1 MSSTHTPGDETPD
14 DDEIFPFIVDADTD
28 RGQHIFCQNLLTNL
42 FEPGITPCRQEFPDV
57 KIKRQIIDHYL
68 KDICN
73 ITQQYGIYSI
83 EFTSPNH
90 NNRTY
95 TIQTDDLDLEFS
107 KVFSEYIK
115 SIQYHN
121 SQRANS
127 IFTNEVFA
135 IIYSYISILENELPL
150 TNVSPTEQSK
160 HLRVRHEITLLSSY
174 LNVIKE
180 NFTKDDVSQ
189 HTKHD
194 LQKILAWFII
204 DYFTHNIDL
213 IAQARKNFRPQN
225 SNDDTAI
232 TEQSDYVWDPEWS
245 HSAFINFPQSISSQA
260 IGTISY
266 IRDYVR
272 VIPLTID
279 ATPLNYNTFLPDTQN
294 NSLNSTVIHNENLN
308 GTRNLTQQDIQ
319 TPSHFIR
326 EEIVHTT
333 TTQQSISPIR
343 PNLTTPRNTNP
354 SQTQVTLQSTVKPSV
369 APKYSHMDYQTYRPM
384 TIPSKARK
392 TFTRNNFAE
401 HNYNYT
407 HPSKTNYQTQRN
419 FNQYT
424 KPRNWDNPT
433 AQYNS
438 NNFQTNPP
446 QDRSENYPFFQQNKN
461 KKQTSYQM
469 DYLSS
474 DDDFLQQDIFP
485 QNTQD
490 YRRQGIQRTRTN
502 HGNFSPQPIN
512 TQHQQ
517 PIQQQNPS
525 NTQSFQPI
533 QQQNPMTTHSYQ
545 ASQMQNEIPLPYYLQ
560 QHEITRNQLSN
571 FSQMPNAAESLQMTM
586 NPYLMGGSSITSNK
600 PLMVFTGTDP
610 EYSVEDYLNAVTA
623 NLILNIGPE
632 PINTPLHQN
641 WIHRRTALI
650 QTTLDG
656 AAQKWFSVLP
666 LEIKSNWKRFTQEFS
681 KMFDSERN
689 KQQQRVLCNEI
700 RRLPNE
706 TIKQLAVRIETLVRK
721 AYSLN
726 THDYKNTKMT
736 EILMMTLTPQLRKIA
751 IKKRASHPSS
761 IREPD
766 LDFRKLVDKLEQAEI
781 TMKLEETENLK
792 LQYVNKIEKTS
803 TSINNIQESETD
815 LVEKITEILNIYEK
829 NPNFKGKPSFK
840 KWCNYCRR
848 YGHSISECRQKQQD
862 SQNKPQKYKEP
873 NKSFYQ
879 YMKKDQNL
887 PNKNVYSN
895 NSSGKPLPN
904 NTSYTRNQS
913 PYNSSYRGRSPERR
927 NTQNSSQNHYNRPNS
942 RNNYSRSNS
951 NTQLFASRS
960 NSQSRNN
967 YYPNNQSRNSSY
979 NRNRNYSYNRNR
991 SYSNNRNQNYPN
1003 NRSRNNS
1010 YNRSNYNRP
1019 NSNYQNRSRNN
1030 SQNRNSS
1037 YNNRYRNYSQSP
1049 HRNNNHYNNSNN
1061 RHRSSTPKHPRQINQ
1076 VQANPETTSDPP
1088 GIDDTVTDTLQ
1099 LNQINCTSSD
1109 SESDQENTLSIN
1121 MIKVENDYES
1131 VIYEQPFPSHIYE
1144 NQSEFLQSNYITPTN
1159 STPTTQETNAKN
1171 TTEQPNQNV
1180 KTKCLNTNHIYQ
1192 NIQKE
1197 QPKEKIWTIPF
1208 LLESPRNKEFQP
1220 PDLEIDFLIDSGAES
1235 NIINIPTWNEIK
1247 TLHPKLTPLE
1257 TSSKLATA
1265 QGSTLINYGKI
1276 QLFLL
1281 PTRTME
1287 QSKILNKPFKQIFH
1301 ITDIKYNIIGI
1312 PFISKYIPTI
1322 NILKSKILI
1331 KDKYTK
1337 TKETSLTFFQ
1347 RLNKQPPFFSKF
1359 YPIFNQQR
1367 KHLKPLSGNI
1377 YNFSI
1382 KQVHQYDKEQN
1393 KQKFYMSDFEFKPIH
1408 KFFKITISSIKY
1420 LKNSNSDIIS
1430 LHVYNN
1436 TPYQVTLPLGLLGYC
1451 ETNATIS
1458 PIHEKAYRVNNI
1470 LQLLDICQ
1478 STILN
1483 EELSINNII
1492 NNENRNTDYFTKT
1505 PYFKPTFNI
1514 SNYTEKQQKF
1524 LTMFNF
1530 QHSQITQ
1537 DEFEKLAKQ
1546 LIKYSSVYA
1555 TSKFDVGK
1563 ISSSLHLPLKPD
1575 AVFKKQRASKVPI
1588 HLHDKVNR
1596 LLDILEQY
1604 NIISPVNKEEQPKG
1618 NTFINPVI
1626 ILAKGESLKIVLDAR
1641 YLNSLIDESKC
1652 NWPIEP
1658 IQVILTKINGKYFTT
1673 ADMNSAYN
1681 QMPLDEQS
1689 RRLTQFVIGNQQYE
1703 FNRLFYGI
1711 SIGPAAFSAF
1721 MSKIFRPLILKK
1733 NAITYLDD
1741 VFMQSQTKDEMF
1753 NVLEKY
1759 HQILQNENLKAA
1771 PDKSHFFLTRVKFLG
1786 HNIERNTITP
1796 LKSRIDA
1803 IQKLQ
1808 PPTNKKKIQEFL
1820 GMLNFLSKYVYKMQ
1834 LYLRP
1839 FYNILRQQ
1847 NNFEWNTEHQT
1858 RFEEIKKLLT
1868 EQISNTI
1875 PDPDQPFYA
1884 MCDAS
1889 NFGIGAAL
1897 LQSHNGT
1904 NKMNLISANS
1914 RLFTQAELRLSTL
1927 MRECTAIIY
1936 TLTEYEFLILGSK
1949 HPTVL
1954 FTDHKPIIF
1963 LFTQKS
1969 NPNHRVYRFQL
1980 ILMKFPNLHIVWTA
1994 GKNLALPD
2002 TLSRNTPPELL
2013 TRKTTVEI
2021 PKNIKFYLAENETS
2035 PRLECKYAV
2044 KTDIEQS
2051 QINNLQHFPLYL
2063 DCQNNHYEVDLLGT
2077 STFKPIPYSHWI
2089 KNNTQQKRTKQHQTK
2104 KDHFPLIEK
2113 ENLTDKINLSG
2124 PSTNDSKYTINQ
2136 VFDLHDPL
2144 DTIPLSKFEIEN
2156 IFLPPTETITI
2167 STLKQYQNLDPIIRQ
2182 LKSWHKY
2189 KTKPVKADSTILGNK
2204 TLLRYFRKFNN
2215 TTINETTD
2223 LLEYNLNESKVP
2235 CLPLSMIL
2243 IAFNISHTQNIKGH
2257 SGSEKTYSNFI
2268 QNFYFPN
2275 APIWIKVLCNDCIV
2289 CQLNKPYPNQKQVA
2303 QKQDFKGQSLYFNH
2317 RISFDTKGPISPS
2330 SEGNSYIMVIVDA
2343 FTHYVALN
2351 PVPHC
2356 NAYYAY
2362 TTLYEHWIAKF
2373 GLPEIL
2379 VTDNGTEFINN
2390 EIITLC
2396 HLYNIK
2402 HKPRTSHAPWTNGL
2416 VEGMNRSLQEYLR
2429 CIINGNDAKYT
2440 EWSADVKLFPLAYNS
2455 QITTTLGMSPY
2466 EMVFNQKPRKPIMF
2480 TANSHK
2486 NAQGYCQPNKDS
2498 ICYNL
2503 PLHTHDEDHFHHP
2516 QILKLASGTH
2526 TEWILNRDKKHNEIY
2541 QKITKKLLQR
2551 QNINEQINSRFTPAS
2566 DLKIGTFVLIPNFN
2580 TQKGISK
2587 KLQPLRKGPYQII
2600 ARPTDVTYKLTDT
2613 NKKEI
2618 VQHRNN
2624 LLPYYPKEY
2633 ALRELTQ
2640 LYSFTGLKIVQN
2652 EPHLKVTEQNDTT
2665 TENQNTKPIATK
2677 NTTKNLDHKEP
2688 QKQRKNRKMTEQIIP
2703 QEEIDKSEHRK
2714 TTRLR
2719 NQPRKNY
2726 KMFIPQSK
2734 ILKKVEFKK

>member
-1 MSSTHTPGDETPD
+1 MSSTHTPGEESPD

-28 RGQHIFCQNLLTNL
+28 RGQHIFCQNLLVNL
-42 FEPGITPCRQEFPDV
+42 FEPGISPCKTEFPDV

-90 NNRTY
+90 NNRKY

-135 IIYSYISILENELPL
+135 IIYSYISILENEIPI
-150 TNVSPTEQSK
+150 TNVSPTETSK

-174 LNVIKE
+174 LNIIKE

-245 HSAFINFPQSISSQA
+245 HPAFISFPQTISSQA
-260 IGTISY
+260 ISTISY
-266 IRDYVR
+266 IRDYVK

-319 TPSHFIR
+319 TPSHFIN

-384 TIPSKARK
+384 TIPSKTRK
-392 TFTRNNFAE
+392 TFTRNNFAD

-407 HPSKTNYQTQRN
+407 HPSKTYNQPQRN

-424 KPRNWDNPT
+424 RSRNWDNPMT
-433 AQYNS
+433 QPNS
-438 NNFQTNPP
+438 INFQTNPP
-446 QDRSENYPFFQQNKN
+446 QDHSENYPFFQQNKN

-474 DDDFLQQDIFP
+474 DDDFLQPDIFAP
-485 QNTQD
+485 NTQE
-490 YRRQGIQRTRTN
+490 YRRQGIQKTRTI
-502 HGNFSPQPIN
+502 HRNFSPQPIDA
-512 TQHQQ
+512 QHQ
-517 PIQQQNPS
+517 
-525 NTQSFQPI
+525 
-533 QQQNPMTTHSYQ
+533 
-545 ASQMQNEIPLPYYLQ
+545 
-560 QHEITRNQLSN
+560 
-571 FSQMPNAAESLQMTM
+571 
-586 NPYLMGGSSITSNK
+586 
-600 PLMVFTGTDP
+600 
-610 EYSVEDYLNAVTA
+610 
-623 NLILNIGPE
+623 
-632 PINTPLHQN
+632 
-641 WIHRRTALI
+641 
-650 QTTLDG
+650 
-656 AAQKWFSVLP
+656 
-666 LEIKSNWKRFTQEFS
+666 
-681 KMFDSERN
+681 
-689 KQQQRVLCNEI
+689 
-700 RRLPNE
+700 
-706 TIKQLAVRIETLVRK
+706 
-721 AYSLN
+721 
-726 THDYKNTKMT
+726 
-736 EILMMTLTPQLRKIA
+736 
-751 IKKRASHPSS
+751 
-761 IREPD
+761 
-766 LDFRKLVDKLEQAEI
+766 
-781 TMKLEETENLK
+781 
-792 LQYVNKIEKTS
+792 
-803 TSINNIQESETD
+803 
-815 LVEKITEILNIYEK
+815 
-829 NPNFKGKPSFK
+829 
-840 KWCNYCRR
+840 
-848 YGHSISECRQKQQD
+848 
-862 SQNKPQKYKEP
+862 
-873 NKSFYQ
+873 
-879 YMKKDQNL
+879 
-887 PNKNVYSN
+887 
-895 NSSGKPLPN
+895 
-904 NTSYTRNQS
+904 
-913 PYNSSYRGRSPERR
+913 
-927 NTQNSSQNHYNRPNS
+927 
-942 RNNYSRSNS
+942 
-951 NTQLFASRS
+951 
-960 NSQSRNN
+960 
-967 YYPNNQSRNSSY
+967 
-979 NRNRNYSYNRNR
+979 
-991 SYSNNRNQNYPN
+991 
-1003 NRSRNNS
+1003 
-1010 YNRSNYNRP
+1010 
-1019 NSNYQNRSRNN
+1019 
-1030 SQNRNSS
+1030 
-1037 YNNRYRNYSQSP
+1037 
-1049 HRNNNHYNNSNN
+1049 
-1061 RHRSSTPKHPRQINQ
+1061 
-1076 VQANPETTSDPP
+1076 
-1088 GIDDTVTDTLQ
+1088 
-1099 LNQINCTSSD
+1099 
-1109 SESDQENTLSIN
+1109 
-1121 MIKVENDYES
+1121 
-1131 VIYEQPFPSHIYE
+1131 
-1144 NQSEFLQSNYITPTN
+1144 
-1159 STPTTQETNAKN
+1159 
-1171 TTEQPNQNV
+1171 
-1180 KTKCLNTNHIYQ
+1180 
-1192 NIQKE
+1192 
-1197 QPKEKIWTIPF
+1197 
-1208 LLESPRNKEFQP
+1208 
-1220 PDLEIDFLIDSGAES
+1220 
-1235 NIINIPTWNEIK
+1235 
-1247 TLHPKLTPLE
+1247 
-1257 TSSKLATA
+1257 
-1265 QGSTLINYGKI
+1265 
-1276 QLFLL
+1276 
-1281 PTRTME
+1281 
-1287 QSKILNKPFKQIFH
+1287 
-1301 ITDIKYNIIGI
+1301 
-1312 PFISKYIPTI
+1312 
-1322 NILKSKILI
+1322 
-1331 KDKYTK
+1331 
-1337 TKETSLTFFQ
+1337 
-1347 RLNKQPPFFSKF
+1347 
-1359 YPIFNQQR
+1359 
-1367 KHLKPLSGNI
+1367 
-1377 YNFSI
+1377 
-1382 KQVHQYDKEQN
+1382 
-1393 KQKFYMSDFEFKPIH
+1393 
-1408 KFFKITISSIKY
+1408 
-1420 LKNSNSDIIS
+1420 
-1430 LHVYNN
+1430 
-1436 TPYQVTLPLGLLGYC
+1436 
-1451 ETNATIS
+1451 
-1458 PIHEKAYRVNNI
+1458 
-1470 LQLLDICQ
+1470 
-1478 STILN
+1478 
-1483 EELSINNII
+1483 
-1492 NNENRNTDYFTKT
+1492 
-1505 PYFKPTFNI
+1505 
-1514 SNYTEKQQKF
+1514 
-1524 LTMFNF
+1524 
-1530 QHSQITQ
+1530 
-1537 DEFEKLAKQ
+1537 
-1546 LIKYSSVYA
+1546 
-1555 TSKFDVGK
+1555 
-1563 ISSSLHLPLKPD
+1563 
-1575 AVFKKQRASKVPI
+1575 
-1588 HLHDKVNR
+1588 
-1596 LLDILEQY
+1596 
-1604 NIISPVNKEEQPKG
+1604 QPKG

-1681 QMPLDEQS
+1681 QTPLDEQS

-1786 HNIERNTITP
+1786 HNIERKTITP

-1875 PDPDQPFYA
+1875 PDSNQPFYA

-2051 QINNLQHFPLYL
+2051 QINSLQHFPLYL

-2077 STFKPIPYSHWI
+2077 STFKPIPYSQWI
-2089 KNNTQQKRTKQHQTK
+2089 KNNTQQKRTKQHPPK

-2113 ENLTDKINLSG
+2113 EDLTDKINLSG
-2124 PSTNDSKYTINQ
+2124 PQTNDSKYTINQ

-2144 DTIPLSKFEIEN
+2144 DTIPLSKLEIEN
-2156 IFLPPTETITI
+2156 IFLPPTEIITI
-2167 STLKQYQNLDPIIRQ
+2167 STLKQYQNLDPVIRQ

-2189 KTKPVKADSTILGNK
+2189 KTKPIKADSTILGNK

-2215 TTINETTD
+2215 TTINENTD
-2223 LLEYNLNESKVP
+2223 LLEYNLNESTVP
-2235 CLPLSMIL
+2235 CLPFSMIL

-2289 CQLNKPYPNQKQVA
+2289 CQLNKPYPNQKQIA

-2429 CIINGNDAKYT
+2429 CIINGNDTKYT

-2566 DLKIGTFVLIPNFN
+2566 ELKIGTFVLIPNFN

-2600 ARPTDVTYKLTDT
+2600 AKPTDVTYKITDS

-2640 LYSFTGLKIVQN
+2640 LYSFTGLKIIQN
-2652 EPHLKVTEQNDTT
+2652 EPHLKNTEQNDNP
-2665 TENQNTKPIATK
+2665 TENQNTKPTATK
-2677 NTTKNLDHKEP
+2677 NNTQNHKESP
-2688 QKQRKNRKMTEQIIP
+2688 KQRKNRKMTEQIIP
-2703 QEEIDKSEHRK
+2703 QEQIDKSENRK

-2726 KMFIPQSK
+2726 KIFIPQSK
-2734 ILKKVEFKK
+2734 ILKKVEFQK

>member
-1 MSSTHTPGDETPD
+1 MSSTHTPGEESPD
-14 DDEIFPFIVDADTD
+14 DDDIFPFIVDATTD
-28 RGQHIFCQNLLTNL
+28 RGQHIFCKNLLLNL
-42 FEPGITPCRQEFPDV
+42 FEPGISPCKTEFPDV

-73 ITQQYGIYSI
+73 LTQQYGIYSI
-83 EFTSPNH
+83 EFSSPNQNH
-90 NNRTY
+90 SKY
-95 TIQTDDLDLEFS
+95 IIQTDDLDLEFS

-135 IIYSYISILENELPL
+135 IIYSYISILENEIQIP
-150 TNVSPTEQSK
+150 NVSPTETSK
-160 HLRVRHEITLLSSY
+160 HIRVRHEITLLSSF
-174 LNVIKE
+174 LNIIKE
-180 NFTKDDVSQ
+180 NFKKDEVSQ

-213 IAQARKNFRPQN
+213 ISQARKNFRPQN

-245 HSAFINFPQSISSQA
+245 HPASINFPQSISSQA
-260 IGTISY
+260 ISTISY
-266 IRDYVR
+266 VRDYVR

-279 ATPLNYNTFLPDTQN
+279 ATPLNYNTFLPDMQN

-319 TPSHFIR
+319 TPSHFIN

-384 TIPSKARK
+384 TIPPKTRK
-392 TFTRNNFAE
+392 TFTRNNFAD

-407 HPSKTNYQTQRN
+407 HPSKTNYQPRKN
-419 FNQYT
+419 FSNYT
-424 KPRNWDNPT
+424 RSRNWDNPM
-433 AQYNS
+433 APPNS
-438 NNFQTNPP
+438 INFQTNLHPP
-446 QDRSENYPFFQQNKN
+446 QDCSENYPFFQQNKN

-474 DDDFLQQDIFP
+474 DDDFLQPDIFTP
-485 QNTQD
+485 YNQE
-490 YRRQGIQRTRTN
+490 YRGQGIQKPHTYHRI
-502 HGNFSPQPIN
+502 FSPQPIN
-512 TQHQQ
+512 TQNQQ
-517 PIQQQNPS
+517 PIQQQNPMIA
-525 NTQSFQPI
+525 N
-533 QQQNPMTTHSYQ
+533 SYQ
-545 ASQMQNEIPLPYYLQ
+545 PAQMQNEIPLPYYLQ

-666 LEIKSNWKRFTQEFS
+666 IEIKSNWKRFTQEFS

-689 KQQQRVLCNEI
+689 KQQQRVLCNKI

-792 LQYVNKIEKTS
+792 LQYVNRIETAS
-803 TSINNIQESETD
+803 TNINNIQESDTD

-829 NPNFKGKPSFK
+829 HPNFKGKPSFK

-862 SQNKPQKYKEP
+862 NQSKPQKYKEP

-887 PNKNVYSN
+887 PNKTVYSN

-904 NTSYTRNQS
+904 NTNYTRNQS

-927 NTQNSSQNHYNRPNS
+927 NTHNSSQNHYNRPNS
-942 RNNYSRSNS
+942 RNNYSRSHS
-951 NTQLFASRS
+951 NTQRFVSRS

-979 NRNRNYSYNRNR
+979 NRNRNYSNNRNR

-1003 NRSRNNS
+1003 NQSRNNS

-1019 NSNYQNRSRNN
+1019 NNNYQNRSRNN
-1030 SQNRNSS
+1030 SQNRHSS

-1049 HRNNNHYNNSNN
+1049 HRNNNNYNNSNN
-1061 RHRSSTPKHPRQINQ
+1061 RHRSSTPKHQRHINQ
-1076 VQANPETTSDPP
+1076 VQSNPETTSDPP

-1099 LNQINCTSSD
+1099 LNQINCGSSD
-1109 SESDQENTLSIN
+1109 SESDAENTLSIN
-1121 MIKVENDYES
+1121 MIKVENDYEP
-1131 VIYEQPFPSHIYE
+1131 VIYEEPFSSHIYE
-1144 NQSEFLQSNYITPTN
+1144 NQSELLHNYYIEPVH
-1159 STPTTQETNAKN
+1159 STPTTQKTNEIN
-1171 TTEQPNQNV
+1171 TTNQPNENE

-1208 LLESPRNKEFQP
+1208 LLESPRSKEFQP

-1287 QSKILNKPFKQIFH
+1287 QNKILTKPFKQIFH
-1301 ITDIKYNIIGI
+1301 ITDIKHNIIGI

-1322 NILKSKILI
+1322 NILNSKILI

-1337 TKETSLTFFQ
+1337 TKDTSLTFFQ

-1359 YPIFNQQR
+1359 YPIYNQQR

-1382 KQVHQYDKEQN
+1382 KQVHQYDKKQN

-1492 NNENRNTDYFTKT
+1492 SNENRNTDYFTKT

-1514 SNYTEKQQKF
+1514 SNYTENQQKF

-1703 FNRLFYGI
+1703 FNLLFYGI

-1741 VFMQSQTKDEMF
+1741 VFMQSQTKEEMF
-1753 NVLEKY
+1753 NVLEQY
-1759 HQILQNENLKAA
+1759 HQIFQNENLKAA
-1771 PDKSHFFLTRVKFLG
+1771 PDKSHFFLTKVKFLG
-1786 HNIERNTITP
+1786 HNIERKTITP

-1847 NNFEWNTEHQT
+1847 NNFEWNTEHQA

-1875 PDPDQPFYA
+1875 PDSNQPFYA

-1897 LQSHNGT
+1897 LQSHNST

-1994 GKNLALPD
+1994 GKNLVLPD
-2002 TLSRNTPPELL
+2002 TLSRNTPPLL

-2044 KTDIEQS
+2044 KTDVEQS

-2077 STFKPIPYSHWI
+2077 
-2089 KNNTQQKRTKQHQTK
+2089 
-2104 KDHFPLIEK
+2104 
-2113 ENLTDKINLSG
+2113 
-2124 PSTNDSKYTINQ
+2124 
-2136 VFDLHDPL
+2136 
-2144 DTIPLSKFEIEN
+2144 
-2156 IFLPPTETITI
+2156 
-2167 STLKQYQNLDPIIRQ
+2167 
-2182 LKSWHKY
+2182 
-2189 KTKPVKADSTILGNK
+2189 
-2204 TLLRYFRKFNN
+2204 
-2215 TTINETTD
+2215 
-2223 LLEYNLNESKVP
+2223 
-2235 CLPLSMIL
+2235 
-2243 IAFNISHTQNIKGH
+2243 
-2257 SGSEKTYSNFI
+2257 
-2268 QNFYFPN
+2268 
-2275 APIWIKVLCNDCIV
+2275 
-2289 CQLNKPYPNQKQVA
+2289 
-2303 QKQDFKGQSLYFNH
+2303 
-2317 RISFDTKGPISPS
+2317 
-2330 SEGNSYIMVIVDA
+2330 
-2343 FTHYVALN
+2343 
-2351 PVPHC
+2351 
-2356 NAYYAY
+2356 
-2362 TTLYEHWIAKF
+2362 
-2373 GLPEIL
+2373 
-2379 VTDNGTEFINN
+2379 
-2390 EIITLC
+2390 
-2396 HLYNIK
+2396 
-2402 HKPRTSHAPWTNGL
+2402 
-2416 VEGMNRSLQEYLR
+2416 
-2429 CIINGNDAKYT
+2429 
-2440 EWSADVKLFPLAYNS
+2440 
-2455 QITTTLGMSPY
+2455 
-2466 EMVFNQKPRKPIMF
+2466 
-2480 TANSHK
+2480 
-2486 NAQGYCQPNKDS
+2486 
-2498 ICYNL
+2498 
-2503 PLHTHDEDHFHHP
+2503 
-2516 QILKLASGTH
+2516 
-2526 TEWILNRDKKHNEIY
+2526 
-2541 QKITKKLLQR
+2541 
-2551 QNINEQINSRFTPAS
+2551 
-2566 DLKIGTFVLIPNFN
+2566 
-2580 TQKGISK
+2580 
-2587 KLQPLRKGPYQII
+2587 
-2600 ARPTDVTYKLTDT
+2600 
-2613 NKKEI
+2613 
-2618 VQHRNN
+2618 
-2624 LLPYYPKEY
+2624 
-2633 ALRELTQ
+2633 
-2640 LYSFTGLKIVQN
+2640 
-2652 EPHLKVTEQNDTT
+2652 
-2665 TENQNTKPIATK
+2665 
-2677 NTTKNLDHKEP
+2677 
-2688 QKQRKNRKMTEQIIP
+2688 
-2703 QEEIDKSEHRK
+2703 
-2714 TTRLR
+2714 
-2719 NQPRKNY
+2719 
-2726 KMFIPQSK
+2726 
-2734 ILKKVEFKK
+2734 

>member
-1 MSSTHTPGDETPD
+1 MSSTHTPGEESPD
-14 DDEIFPFIVDADTD
+14 DDDIFPFIVDATTD
-28 RGQHIFCQNLLTNL
+28 RGQHIFCKNLLLNV
-42 FEPGITPCRQEFPDV
+42 FEPGISPCKTEFPDV

-73 ITQQYGIYSI
+73 LTQQYGIYSI
-83 EFTSPNH
+83 EFSSPNQNH
-90 NNRTY
+90 SKY
-95 TIQTDDLDLEFS
+95 VIQTDDLDLEFS

-135 IIYSYISILENELPL
+135 IIYSYISILENEIPIS
-150 TNVSPTEQSK
+150 NVSPTETSK
-160 HLRVRHEITLLSSY
+160 HIRVRHEITLLSNF
-174 LNVIKE
+174 LNIIKE
-180 NFTKDDVSQ
+180 NFSKDDVSQ

-194 LQKILAWFII
+194 LQKILAWFLI
-204 DYFTHNIDL
+204 DYFTHNLDL
-213 IAQARKNFRPQN
+213 ISQARKNFRPQN

-245 HSAFINFPQSISSQA
+245 HPAFINFPQSISSQA
-260 IGTISY
+260 ISTISY
-266 IRDYVR
+266 VRDYVR

-279 ATPLNYNTFLPDTQN
+279 ATPLNYNTFLPDMQN

-319 TPSHFIR
+319 TPSHFIN

-384 TIPSKARK
+384 TIPSKTRK

-407 HPSKTNYQTQRN
+407 HPSKTNYPPRKK
-419 FNQYT
+419 FNNYT
-424 KPRNWDNPT
+424 RSRNWDNPM
-433 AQYNS
+433 AQTNS
-438 NNFQTNPP
+438 KNFQTNLHPS

-474 DDDFLQQDIFP
+474 DDDFLQPDIFAP
-485 QNTQD
+485 YNQE
-490 YRRQGIQRTRTN
+490 YRGQGVQKPHTN
-502 HGNFSPQPIN
+502 HRIFSPQPIDIQN
-512 TQHQQ
+512 QQ
-517 PIQQQNPS
+517 PIQQQNPI
-525 NTQSFQPI
+525 NTQYFQPI
-533 QQQNPMTTHSYQ
+533 QQQKPMITHSYQ
-545 ASQMQNEIPLPYYLQ
+545 PTQMQNEIPLPYYLQ

-666 LEIKSNWKRFTQEFS
+666 IEIKSNWKRFTQEFS

-781 TMKLEETENLK
+781 TMKLKETENLK
-792 LQYVNKIEKTS
+792 LQYVNRIET
-803 TSINNIQESETD
+803 
-815 LVEKITEILNIYEK
+815 
-829 NPNFKGKPSFK
+829 
-840 KWCNYCRR
+840 
-848 YGHSISECRQKQQD
+848 
-862 SQNKPQKYKEP
+862 
-873 NKSFYQ
+873 
-879 YMKKDQNL
+879 
-887 PNKNVYSN
+887 
-895 NSSGKPLPN
+895 
-904 NTSYTRNQS
+904 
-913 PYNSSYRGRSPERR
+913 
-927 NTQNSSQNHYNRPNS
+927 

-951 NTQLFASRS
+951 NTTRFVSRS

-979 NRNRNYSYNRNR
+979 NRNRNYSNNRNR

-1019 NSNYQNRSRNN
+1019 NNNYQNRSRNN
-1030 SQNRNSS
+1030 SQNRHSS

-1061 RHRSSTPKHPRQINQ
+1061 RHRSSTPKHQRNINQ
-1076 VQANPETTSDPP
+1076 VQSNPKTTSDPP
-1088 GIDDTVTDTLQ
+1088 GIDDTGNNELQ
-1099 LNQINCTSSD
+1099 LNQINCESSD
-1109 SESDQENTLSIN
+1109 SESDTENTISIN
-1121 MIKVENDYES
+1121 MIAVENDYEHI
-1131 VIYEQPFPSHIYE
+1131 VYEQPFSSHIYE
-1144 NQSEFLQSNYITPTN
+1144 NQLELLHNYYIEPIH
-1159 STPTTQETNAKN
+1159 STQTTQETNEIN
-1171 TTEQPNQNV
+1171 TTNQPNEND

-1208 LLESPRNKEFQP
+1208 LLESPRSKEFQP

-1265 QGSTLINYGKI
+1265 QGSTLVNYGKI

-1287 QSKILNKPFKQIFH
+1287 QNKILTKPLKQIFH
-1301 ITDIKYNIIGI
+1301 ITDIKHNIIGI

-1322 NILKSKILI
+1322 NILNSKILI

-1337 TKETSLTFFQ
+1337 TKDTSLTFFQ

-1359 YPIFNQQR
+1359 YPIYNQQR

-1382 KQVHQYDKEQN
+1382 KQVHQFDKKQN
-1393 KQKFYMSDFEFKPIH
+1393 KQQLYMSDFEFKPIH

-1436 TPYQVTLPLGLLGYC
+1436 RPYQVTLPLELLGYC

-1492 NNENRNTDYFTKT
+1492 SNEKRNTDYFTRI

-1514 SNYTEKQQKF
+1514 NNYTENQQKF

-1703 FNRLFYGI
+1703 FNRLFYGT

-1741 VFMQSQTKDEMF
+1741 VFMQSQTKEEMF
-1753 NVLEKY
+1753 NVLEQY

-1786 HNIERNTITP
+1786 HNIERKTITP
-1796 LKSRIDA
+1796 LKLRIDA

-1839 FYNILRQQ
+1839 FDNILRQQ
-1847 NNFEWNTEHQT
+1847 NNFEWNTEHQA

-1875 PDPDQPFYA
+1875 PDPNQPFYA

-1980 ILMKFPNLHIVWTA
+1980 VLMKFPNLHIVWTA

-2044 KTDIEQS
+2044 KTDVEQS
-2051 QINNLQHFPLYL
+2051 QINK
-2063 DCQNNHYEVDLLGT
+2063 
-2077 STFKPIPYSHWI
+2077 ST
-2089 KNNTQQKRTKQHQTK
+2089 T
-2104 KDHFPLIEK
+2104 
-2113 ENLTDKINLSG
+2113 LS
-2124 PSTNDSKYTINQ
+2124 TL
-2136 VFDLHDPL
+2136 FR
-2144 DTIPLSKFEIEN
+2144 LSK
-2156 IFLPPTETITI
+2156 
-2167 STLKQYQNLDPIIRQ
+2167 
-2182 LKSWHKY
+2182 
-2189 KTKPVKADSTILGNK
+2189 
-2204 TLLRYFRKFNN
+2204 
-2215 TTINETTD
+2215 
-2223 LLEYNLNESKVP
+2223 
-2235 CLPLSMIL
+2235 
-2243 IAFNISHTQNIKGH
+2243 
-2257 SGSEKTYSNFI
+2257 
-2268 QNFYFPN
+2268 
-2275 APIWIKVLCNDCIV
+2275 
-2289 CQLNKPYPNQKQVA
+2289 
-2303 QKQDFKGQSLYFNH
+2303 
-2317 RISFDTKGPISPS
+2317 
-2330 SEGNSYIMVIVDA
+2330 
-2343 FTHYVALN
+2343 
-2351 PVPHC
+2351 
-2356 NAYYAY
+2356 
-2362 TTLYEHWIAKF
+2362 
-2373 GLPEIL
+2373 
-2379 VTDNGTEFINN
+2379 
-2390 EIITLC
+2390 
-2396 HLYNIK
+2396 
-2402 HKPRTSHAPWTNGL
+2402 
-2416 VEGMNRSLQEYLR
+2416 
-2429 CIINGNDAKYT
+2429 
-2440 EWSADVKLFPLAYNS
+2440 
-2455 QITTTLGMSPY
+2455 
-2466 EMVFNQKPRKPIMF
+2466 
-2480 TANSHK
+2480 
-2486 NAQGYCQPNKDS
+2486 
-2498 ICYNL
+2498 
-2503 PLHTHDEDHFHHP
+2503 
-2516 QILKLASGTH
+2516 
-2526 TEWILNRDKKHNEIY
+2526 
-2541 QKITKKLLQR
+2541 
-2551 QNINEQINSRFTPAS
+2551 
-2566 DLKIGTFVLIPNFN
+2566 
-2580 TQKGISK
+2580 
-2587 KLQPLRKGPYQII
+2587 
-2600 ARPTDVTYKLTDT
+2600 
-2613 NKKEI
+2613 
-2618 VQHRNN
+2618 
-2624 LLPYYPKEY
+2624 
-2633 ALRELTQ
+2633 
-2640 LYSFTGLKIVQN
+2640 
-2652 EPHLKVTEQNDTT
+2652 
-2665 TENQNTKPIATK
+2665 
-2677 NTTKNLDHKEP
+2677 
-2688 QKQRKNRKMTEQIIP
+2688 
-2703 QEEIDKSEHRK
+2703 
-2714 TTRLR
+2714 
-2719 NQPRKNY
+2719 
-2726 KMFIPQSK
+2726 
-2734 ILKKVEFKK
+2734 

>member
-1 MSSTHTPGDETPD
+1 MSSTHTPGEETPD

-28 RGQHIFCQNLLTNL
+28 RGQHIFCQNLLVNL
-42 FEPGITPCRQEFPDV
+42 FEPGISPCKTEFPDV

-135 IIYSYISILENELPL
+135 IIYSYISILENEIPI
-150 TNVSPTEQSK
+150 TNVSPTETSK

-174 LNVIKE
+174 LNIIKE

-245 HSAFINFPQSISSQA
+245 HPAFINFPQSISSQA

-319 TPSHFIR
+319 TPSHFIN

-384 TIPSKARK
+384 TIPPKTRK
-392 TFTRNNFAE
+392 TFTGNNFTD

-407 HPSKTNYQTQRN
+407 HPSKTNYQPQRN

-438 NNFQTNPP
+438 KNFQPNPP
-446 QDRSENYPFFQQNKN
+446 QDRSENYPFYQQNKN

-474 DDDFLQQDIFP
+474 DDDFIQPDIFAP
-485 QNTQD
+485 NTQE
-490 YRRQGIQRTRTN
+490 YRRRGIQKTRTN
-502 HGNFSPQPIN
+502 YRNFSPQSIDA
-512 TQHQQ
+512 QYQQ
-517 PIQQQNPS
+517 PIQQQNPI
-525 NTQSFQPI
+525 NIQSFQPI

-545 ASQMQNEIPLPYYLQ
+545 PSQMQNEIPLPYYLQ

-666 LEIKSNWKRFTQEFS
+666 QEIKSNWKRFTQEFS

-706 TIKQLAVRIETLVRK
+706 TIKQIAVRIETLVRK

-792 LQYVNKIEKTS
+792 LQYVNKIET
-803 TSINNIQESETD
+803 TPTNINNIQESETD

-927 NTQNSSQNHYNRPNS
+927 NTYNSSQNHYNRPNS

-951 NTQLFASRS
+951 NTQRFVSRS

-1019 NSNYQNRSRNN
+1019 NNNYQNRSRNN
-1030 SQNRNSS
+1030 SQNRHPS

-1061 RHRSSTPKHPRQINQ
+1061 RHRSSTPKHQRQINQ
-1076 VQANPETTSDPP
+1076 VQSNPETTSDPP

-1109 SESDQENTLSIN
+1109 SESDTENTLAIN

-1144 NQSEFLQSNYITPTN
+1144 NQSEFLQNYYTTPIN

-1208 LLESPRNKEFQP
+1208 LLESPRTKEFQP

-1322 NILKSKILI
+1322 NILNSKILI

-1367 KHLKPLSGNI
+1367 KHLKPLI
-1377 YNFSI
+1377 YNFS
-1382 KQVHQYDKEQN
+1382 
-1393 KQKFYMSDFEFKPIH
+1393 
-1408 KFFKITISSIKY
+1408 
-1420 LKNSNSDIIS
+1420 
-1430 LHVYNN
+1430 
-1436 TPYQVTLPLGLLGYC
+1436 
-1451 ETNATIS
+1451 
-1458 PIHEKAYRVNNI
+1458 
-1470 LQLLDICQ
+1470 
-1478 STILN
+1478 
-1483 EELSINNII
+1483 
-1492 NNENRNTDYFTKT
+1492 
-1505 PYFKPTFNI
+1505 
-1514 SNYTEKQQKF
+1514 
-1524 LTMFNF
+1524 
-1530 QHSQITQ
+1530 
-1537 DEFEKLAKQ
+1537 
-1546 LIKYSSVYA
+1546 
-1555 TSKFDVGK
+1555 
-1563 ISSSLHLPLKPD
+1563 
-1575 AVFKKQRASKVPI
+1575 
-1588 HLHDKVNR
+1588 
-1596 LLDILEQY
+1596 
-1604 NIISPVNKEEQPKG
+1604 
-1618 NTFINPVI
+1618 
-1626 ILAKGESLKIVLDAR
+1626 
-1641 YLNSLIDESKC
+1641 
-1652 NWPIEP
+1652 
-1658 IQVILTKINGKYFTT
+1658 
-1673 ADMNSAYN
+1673 
-1681 QMPLDEQS
+1681 
-1689 RRLTQFVIGNQQYE
+1689 
-1703 FNRLFYGI
+1703 
-1711 SIGPAAFSAF
+1711 
-1721 MSKIFRPLILKK
+1721 
-1733 NAITYLDD
+1733 
-1741 VFMQSQTKDEMF
+1741 
-1753 NVLEKY
+1753 
-1759 HQILQNENLKAA
+1759 
-1771 PDKSHFFLTRVKFLG
+1771 
-1786 HNIERNTITP
+1786 
-1796 LKSRIDA
+1796 
-1803 IQKLQ
+1803 
-1808 PPTNKKKIQEFL
+1808 
-1820 GMLNFLSKYVYKMQ
+1820 
-1834 LYLRP
+1834 
-1839 FYNILRQQ
+1839 
-1847 NNFEWNTEHQT
+1847 
-1858 RFEEIKKLLT
+1858 
-1868 EQISNTI
+1868 
-1875 PDPDQPFYA
+1875 
-1884 MCDAS
+1884 
-1889 NFGIGAAL
+1889 
-1897 LQSHNGT
+1897 
-1904 NKMNLISANS
+1904 
-1914 RLFTQAELRLSTL
+1914 
-1927 MRECTAIIY
+1927 
-1936 TLTEYEFLILGSK
+1936 
-1949 HPTVL
+1949 
-1954 FTDHKPIIF
+1954 
-1963 LFTQKS
+1963 
-1969 NPNHRVYRFQL
+1969 
-1980 ILMKFPNLHIVWTA
+1980 
-1994 GKNLALPD
+1994 
-2002 TLSRNTPPELL
+2002 
-2013 TRKTTVEI
+2013 
-2021 PKNIKFYLAENETS
+2021 
-2035 PRLECKYAV
+2035 
-2044 KTDIEQS
+2044 
-2051 QINNLQHFPLYL
+2051 
-2063 DCQNNHYEVDLLGT
+2063 
-2077 STFKPIPYSHWI
+2077 
-2089 KNNTQQKRTKQHQTK
+2089 
-2104 KDHFPLIEK
+2104 
-2113 ENLTDKINLSG
+2113 
-2124 PSTNDSKYTINQ
+2124 INQ

-2167 STLKQYQNLDPIIRQ
+2167 STIKQYQNLDPIIRQ

-2189 KTKPVKADSTILGNK
+2189 KTKPIKADSTILGNK

-2215 TTINETTD
+2215 TTINEKTD
-2223 LLEYNLNESKVP
+2223 LLEYNQNEFTVP
-2235 CLPLSMIL
+2235 CLPISMIL

-2289 CQLNKPYPNQKQVA
+2289 CQLNKPYPNQKQIA

-2429 CIINGNDAKYT
+2429 CIINGNDTKYT

-2486 NAQGYCQPNKDS
+2486 NEQGYCQPNKDS

-2600 ARPTDVTYKLTDT
+2600 AKPTDVTYKIIDS

-2640 LYSFTGLKIVQN
+2640 LYSFTGLKIIQN
-2652 EPHLKVTEQNDTT
+2652 GPHLKNTEQNDNP
-2665 TENQNTKPIATK
+2665 TENQNTKPTATK
-2677 NTTKNLDHKEP
+2677 NNTQNHKESP
-2688 QKQRKNRKMTEQIIP
+2688 KQRKNRKMTEQIIP

>member
-1 MSSTHTPGDETPD
+1 
-14 DDEIFPFIVDADTD
+14 
-28 RGQHIFCQNLLTNL
+28 
-42 FEPGITPCRQEFPDV
+42 
-57 KIKRQIIDHYL
+57 
-68 KDICN
+68 
-73 ITQQYGIYSI
+73 
-83 EFTSPNH
+83 
-90 NNRTY
+90 
-95 TIQTDDLDLEFS
+95 
-107 KVFSEYIK
+107 
-115 SIQYHN
+115 
-121 SQRANS
+121 
-127 IFTNEVFA
+127 
-135 IIYSYISILENELPL
+135 
-150 TNVSPTEQSK
+150 
-160 HLRVRHEITLLSSY
+160 
-174 LNVIKE
+174 
-180 NFTKDDVSQ
+180 
-189 HTKHD
+189 
-194 LQKILAWFII
+194 
-204 DYFTHNIDL
+204 
-213 IAQARKNFRPQN
+213 
-225 SNDDTAI
+225 
-232 TEQSDYVWDPEWS
+232 
-245 HSAFINFPQSISSQA
+245 
-260 IGTISY
+260 
-266 IRDYVR
+266 
-272 VIPLTID
+272 
-279 ATPLNYNTFLPDTQN
+279 
-294 NSLNSTVIHNENLN
+294 
-308 GTRNLTQQDIQ
+308 
-319 TPSHFIR
+319 
-326 EEIVHTT
+326 
-333 TTQQSISPIR
+333 
-343 PNLTTPRNTNP
+343 
-354 SQTQVTLQSTVKPSV
+354 
-369 APKYSHMDYQTYRPM
+369 
-384 TIPSKARK
+384 
-392 TFTRNNFAE
+392 
-401 HNYNYT
+401 
-407 HPSKTNYQTQRN
+407 
-419 FNQYT
+419 
-424 KPRNWDNPT
+424 
-433 AQYNS
+433 
-438 NNFQTNPP
+438 
-446 QDRSENYPFFQQNKN
+446 
-461 KKQTSYQM
+461 
-469 DYLSS
+469 
-474 DDDFLQQDIFP
+474 
-485 QNTQD
+485 
-490 YRRQGIQRTRTN
+490 
-502 HGNFSPQPIN
+502 
-512 TQHQQ
+512 
-517 PIQQQNPS
+517 
-525 NTQSFQPI
+525 
-533 QQQNPMTTHSYQ
+533 
-545 ASQMQNEIPLPYYLQ
+545 
-560 QHEITRNQLSN
+560 
-571 FSQMPNAAESLQMTM
+571 
-586 NPYLMGGSSITSNK
+586 
-600 PLMVFTGTDP
+600 
-610 EYSVEDYLNAVTA
+610 
-623 NLILNIGPE
+623 
-632 PINTPLHQN
+632 
-641 WIHRRTALI
+641 
-650 QTTLDG
+650 
-656 AAQKWFSVLP
+656 
-666 LEIKSNWKRFTQEFS
+666 
-681 KMFDSERN
+681 
-689 KQQQRVLCNEI
+689 
-700 RRLPNE
+700 
-706 TIKQLAVRIETLVRK
+706 
-721 AYSLN
+721 
-726 THDYKNTKMT
+726 
-736 EILMMTLTPQLRKIA
+736 
-751 IKKRASHPSS
+751 
-761 IREPD
+761 
-766 LDFRKLVDKLEQAEI
+766 
-781 TMKLEETENLK
+781 
-792 LQYVNKIEKTS
+792 
-803 TSINNIQESETD
+803 
-815 LVEKITEILNIYEK
+815 
-829 NPNFKGKPSFK
+829 
-840 KWCNYCRR
+840 
-848 YGHSISECRQKQQD
+848 
-862 SQNKPQKYKEP
+862 
-873 NKSFYQ
+873 
-879 YMKKDQNL
+879 
-887 PNKNVYSN
+887 
-895 NSSGKPLPN
+895 
-904 NTSYTRNQS
+904 
-913 PYNSSYRGRSPERR
+913 
-927 NTQNSSQNHYNRPNS
+927 
-942 RNNYSRSNS
+942 
-951 NTQLFASRS
+951 
-960 NSQSRNN
+960 
-967 YYPNNQSRNSSY
+967 
-979 NRNRNYSYNRNR
+979 
-991 SYSNNRNQNYPN
+991 
-1003 NRSRNNS
+1003 
-1010 YNRSNYNRP
+1010 
-1019 NSNYQNRSRNN
+1019 
-1030 SQNRNSS
+1030 
-1037 YNNRYRNYSQSP
+1037 
-1049 HRNNNHYNNSNN
+1049 
-1061 RHRSSTPKHPRQINQ
+1061 
-1076 VQANPETTSDPP
+1076 
-1088 GIDDTVTDTLQ
+1088 
-1099 LNQINCTSSD
+1099 
-1109 SESDQENTLSIN
+1109 
-1121 MIKVENDYES
+1121 
-1131 VIYEQPFPSHIYE
+1131 
-1144 NQSEFLQSNYITPTN
+1144 
-1159 STPTTQETNAKN
+1159 
-1171 TTEQPNQNV
+1171 
-1180 KTKCLNTNHIYQ
+1180 
-1192 NIQKE
+1192 
-1197 QPKEKIWTIPF
+1197 
-1208 LLESPRNKEFQP
+1208 
-1220 PDLEIDFLIDSGAES
+1220 
-1235 NIINIPTWNEIK
+1235 
-1247 TLHPKLTPLE
+1247 
-1257 TSSKLATA
+1257 
-1265 QGSTLINYGKI
+1265 
-1276 QLFLL
+1276 
-1281 PTRTME
+1281 ME

-1322 NILKSKILI
+1322 NILNSKILI

-1492 NNENRNTDYFTKT
+1492 SNENRNYFTKT

-1514 SNYTEKQQKF
+1514 SNYTEDQQKF

-1641 YLNSLIDESKC
+1641 YLISLIDESKC

-1786 HNIERNTITP
+1786 HNIERKTITP

-1858 RFEEIKKLLT
+1858 RFEDIKKLLT

-1875 PDPDQPFYA
+1875 PDSNQPFYA

-2077 STFKPIPYSHWI
+2077 STFKPIPYSQWI
-2089 KNNTQQKRTKQHQTK
+2089 KNNTQQKRTKQHLPK
-2104 KDHFPLIEK
+2104 KDHFPL
-2113 ENLTDKINLSG
+2113 
-2124 PSTNDSKYTINQ
+2124 
-2136 VFDLHDPL
+2136 
-2144 DTIPLSKFEIEN
+2144 
-2156 IFLPPTETITI
+2156 
-2167 STLKQYQNLDPIIRQ
+2167 
-2182 LKSWHKY
+2182 
-2189 KTKPVKADSTILGNK
+2189 
-2204 TLLRYFRKFNN
+2204 
-2215 TTINETTD
+2215 
-2223 LLEYNLNESKVP
+2223 
-2235 CLPLSMIL
+2235 
-2243 IAFNISHTQNIKGH
+2243 
-2257 SGSEKTYSNFI
+2257 
-2268 QNFYFPN
+2268 NFYFPN

-2289 CQLNKPYPNQKQVA
+2289 CQLNKPYPNQKQIA

-2373 GLPEIL
+2373 GLPDIL

-2429 CIINGNDAKYT
+2429 CIINGNDTKYT

-2566 DLKIGTFVLIPNFN
+2566 ELKIGTFVLIPNFN

-2600 ARPTDVTYKLTDT
+2600 ARPTDVTYKITDS

-2640 LYSFTGLKIVQN
+2640 LYSFTGLKIIQN
-2652 EPHLKVTEQNDTT
+2652 EPHLKNTEQNDNP

-2677 NTTKNLDHKEP
+2677 NNTQNHKESP
-2688 QKQRKNRKMTEQIIP
+2688 KQRKNRKMTEQIIP
-2703 QEEIDKSEHRK
+2703 QEQIDKSENRK

-2726 KMFIPQSK
+2726 KIFIPQSK
-2734 ILKKVEFKK
+2734 ILKKVEFQK

>member
-1 MSSTHTPGDETPD
+1 MSSTHTPGEESPD
-14 DDEIFPFIVDADTD
+14 DVDIFPFIVDATTD
-28 RGQHIFCQNLLTNL
+28 RGQHIFCKNLLLNL
-42 FEPGITPCRQEFPDV
+42 FEPGINPCETEFPDV

-73 ITQQYGIYSI
+73 LTQQYGIYSI
-83 EFTSPNH
+83 EFSSPNQNH
-90 NNRTY
+90 SKY
-95 TIQTDDLDLEFS
+95 IIQTDDLDLEFS
-107 KVFSEYIK
+107 KVFSEYLK
-115 SIQYHN
+115 SIQYNN

-135 IIYSYISILENELPL
+135 MIYSYISILENEIQIP
-150 TNVSPTEQSK
+150 NVSPTETSK
-160 HLRVRHEITLLSSY
+160 HIRVRHEITLLSSF
-174 LNVIKE
+174 LNIIKE
-180 NFTKDDVSQ
+180 NFTKDEVSQ

-213 IAQARKNFRPQN
+213 ISQARKNFRPQN

-245 HSAFINFPQSISSQA
+245 HPAFINFPQSISSQA
-260 IGTISY
+260 ISTISY
-266 IRDYVR
+266 VRDYVR

-279 ATPLNYNTFLPDTQN
+279 ATSLNYNTFLPDMQN

-319 TPSHFIR
+319 TPSHFIN

-343 PNLTTPRNTNP
+343 PNLTTPRNTNS

-369 APKYSHMDYQTYRPM
+369 APKYSHMDYQTCRPM
-384 TIPSKARK
+384 TIPPKTRK
-392 TFTRNNFAE
+392 TFTRNNFAD

-407 HPSKTNYQTQRN
+407 HPSKTSYQPRKNFSNYTR
-419 FNQYT
+419 
-424 KPRNWDNPT
+424 PRNWDNPM
-433 AQYNS
+433 APPNS
-438 NNFQTNPP
+438 VNFQTNLHPP

-474 DDDFLQQDIFP
+474 DDDFLQPDIFTP
-485 QNTQD
+485 NNQE
-490 YRRQGIQRTRTN
+490 YRGQGIQKPHTYHRI
-502 HGNFSPQPIN
+502 FSPQPID
-512 TQHQQ
+512 TQIQQ
-517 PIQQQNPS
+517 PIQQQNPI
-525 NTQSFQPI
+525 NKSFQPI
-533 QQQNPMTTHSYQ
+533 QQQNPMIANSYQ
-545 ASQMQNEIPLPYYLQ
+545 PAQMQNEIPLPYYLQ

-666 LEIKSNWKRFTQEFS
+666 IEIKSNWKRFTQEFS

-781 TMKLEETENLK
+781 TMKLEKTENLK
-792 LQYVNKIEKTS
+792 LQYVNRIETAS
-803 TSINNIQESETD
+803 TDINNIQESDTD

-829 NPNFKGKPSFK
+829 HPNFKGKPSFK
-840 KWCNYCRR
+840 KWCNW
-848 YGHSISECRQKQQD
+848 
-862 SQNKPQKYKEP
+862 
-873 NKSFYQ
+873 
-879 YMKKDQNL
+879 
-887 PNKNVYSN
+887 
-895 NSSGKPLPN
+895 
-904 NTSYTRNQS
+904 
-913 PYNSSYRGRSPERR
+913 
-927 NTQNSSQNHYNRPNS
+927 NS
-942 RNNYSRSNS
+942 RNNYSRSHS
-951 NTQLFASRS
+951 NTQRFVSRS

-979 NRNRNYSYNRNR
+979 NRNRNYSNNRNR

-1003 NRSRNNS
+1003 NQSRNNS

-1019 NSNYQNRSRNN
+1019 NNNYQNRSRNN
-1030 SQNRNSS
+1030 SQNRHSS

-1049 HRNNNHYNNSNN
+1049 HRNNNNYNNSNN
-1061 RHRSSTPKHPRQINQ
+1061 RHRSSTPKHQRHINQ
-1076 VQANPETTSDPP
+1076 VQSNPETTSDPP

-1099 LNQINCTSSD
+1099 LNQINCESSD
-1109 SESDQENTLSIN
+1109 SESDAENTLSIN
-1121 MIKVENDYES
+1121 MIKVENDYEP
-1131 VIYEQPFPSHIYE
+1131 VIYEEPFSSHIYE
-1144 NQSEFLQSNYITPTN
+1144 NQSELLHNYYIEPVH
-1159 STPTTQETNAKN
+1159 STPTTQKTNENN
-1171 TTEQPNQNV
+1171 TTNQPNEKE

-1208 LLESPRNKEFQP
+1208 LLESPKSKEFQP

-1287 QSKILNKPFKQIFH
+1287 QNKILTKPFKQIFH
-1301 ITDIKYNIIGI
+1301 ITDIKHNIIGI

-1322 NILKSKILI
+1322 NILNSKILI

-1337 TKETSLTFFQ
+1337 TKDTSLTFFQ

-1359 YPIFNQQR
+1359 YPIYNQQR

-1382 KQVHQYDKEQN
+1382 KQVHQYDKKQN

-1436 TPYQVTLPLGLLGYC
+1436 TPYQVTFPLGLLGYC
-1451 ETNATIS
+1451 ETNATIL
-1458 PIHEKAYRVNNI
+1458 PIHEKAYRVKNI

-1492 NNENRNTDYFTKT
+1492 SNENRNTDYFTKT

-1514 SNYTEKQQKF
+1514 SNYTENQQKF

-1711 SIGPAAFSAF
+1711 SIGPAAFSAL

-1741 VFMQSQTKDEMF
+1741 VFMQSQTKEEMF
-1753 NVLEKY
+1753 NVLEQY

-1771 PDKSHFFLTRVKFLG
+1771 PDKSHFFLTKVKFLG
-1786 HNIERNTITP
+1786 HNIERKTITP

-1847 NNFEWNTEHQT
+1847 NNFEWNIEHQA

-1875 PDPDQPFYA
+1875 PDSNQPFYA

-1897 LQSHNGT
+1897 LQSHNST

-2044 KTDIEQS
+2044 KTDVEQS

-2077 STFKPIPYSHWI
+2077 STFKPIPYSQWI
-2089 KNNTQQKRTKQHQTK
+2089 KNNTQQKRIKQHPPK
-2104 KDHFPLIEK
+2104 RDHFPLIEK

-2124 PSTNDSKYTINQ
+2124 PQTNDSKYTINQ

-2144 DTIPLSKFEIEN
+2144 DTIPLSKLEIEN

-2167 STLKQYQNLDPIIRQ
+2167 STLKQYQNLDPVIRQ
-2182 LKSWHKY
+2182 MKSWHKY
-2189 KTKPVKADSTILGNK
+2189 KTKPIKADSTILGNK

-2215 TTINETTD
+2215 TTINENTD
-2223 LLEYNLNESKVP
+2223 LLEYKLNESTVP

-2243 IAFNISHTQNIKGH
+2243 IAFNISKYTQNIKGH

-2289 CQLNKPYPNQKQVA
+2289 CQLNKPYPNQKQIA
-2303 QKQDFKGQSLYFNH
+2303 QKQDFKGQILYFNH

-2429 CIINGNDAKYT
+2429 CIINGNDTRYT

-2455 QITTTLGMSPY
+2455 QITTTLG
-2466 EMVFNQKPRKPIMF
+2466 
-2480 TANSHK
+2480 
-2486 NAQGYCQPNKDS
+2486 
-2498 ICYNL
+2498 L
-2503 PLHTHDEDHFHHP
+2503 
-2516 QILKLASGTH
+2516 
-2526 TEWILNRDKKHNEIY
+2526 
-2541 QKITKKLLQR
+2541 
-2551 QNINEQINSRFTPAS
+2551 
-2566 DLKIGTFVLIPNFN
+2566 
-2580 TQKGISK
+2580 
-2587 KLQPLRKGPYQII
+2587 
-2600 ARPTDVTYKLTDT
+2600 
-2613 NKKEI
+2613 
-2618 VQHRNN
+2618 
-2624 LLPYYPKEY
+2624 
-2633 ALRELTQ
+2633 
-2640 LYSFTGLKIVQN
+2640 
-2652 EPHLKVTEQNDTT
+2652 
-2665 TENQNTKPIATK
+2665 
-2677 NTTKNLDHKEP
+2677 
-2688 QKQRKNRKMTEQIIP
+2688 
-2703 QEEIDKSEHRK
+2703 
-2714 TTRLR
+2714 
-2719 NQPRKNY
+2719 
-2726 KMFIPQSK
+2726 
-2734 ILKKVEFKK
+2734 

>member
-14 DDEIFPFIVDADTD
+14 DDEIFPFIVDATTD
-28 RGQHIFCQNLLTNL
+28 RGQHIFCKNLLLNL
-42 FEPGITPCRQEFPDV
+42 FEPGISPCKTEFPDV

-90 NNRTY
+90 NHRKY

-135 IIYSYISILENELPL
+135 IIYSYISILENKIPI
-150 TNVSPTEQSK
+150 TNVSPTETSK

-174 LNVIKE
+174 LNIIKE

-245 HSAFINFPQSISSQA
+245 HPAFISFPQSISSQA
-260 IGTISY
+260 ISTISY

-272 VIPLTID
+272 VIPFTID

-319 TPSHFIR
+319 TPSHFIN

-333 TTQQSISPIR
+333 TTQQSISPIH

-384 TIPSKARK
+384 TIPSKTRK
-392 TFTRNNFAE
+392 TFTRNNFAD

-407 HPSKTNYQTQRN
+407 HPSKTNYQPRRN

-424 KPRNWDNPT
+424 RSRNWDNPM
-433 AQYNS
+433 AQPNS
-438 NNFQTNPP
+438 INFQTNPP
-446 QDRSENYPFFQQNKN
+446 QDHSENYPFFQQNKN

-474 DDDFLQQDIFP
+474 DDDFLQPDIFAP
-485 QNTQD
+485 YTQE
-490 YRRQGIQRTRTN
+490 YRGQGAQKPHTN
-502 HGNFSPQPIN
+502 HRIFSPQPID
-512 TQHQQ
+512 TQYQQ
-517 PIQQQNPS
+517 PIQQQNPI

-533 QQQNPMTTHSYQ
+533 QQQNPMTAHSYQ
-545 ASQMQNEIPLPYYLQ
+545 PSQMQNEIPLPYYLQ

-586 NPYLMGGSSITSNK
+586 NPYLMDGSSITSNK
-600 PLMVFTGTDP
+600 PVPVYSVEDP

-656 AAQKWFSVLP
+656 AALKWFSVLP

-751 IKKRASHPSS
+751 IKKRAFHPSS

-792 LQYVNKIEKTS
+792 LQNVNRIET
-803 TSINNIQESETD
+803 TPTNINNIQESDTD

-951 NTQLFASRS
+951 NTTQFASRS
-960 NSQSRNN
+960 NSQSRNR

-979 NRNRNYSYNRNR
+979 NRNRNYSNNRNR
-991 SYSNNRNQNYPN
+991 SYSNNRNQYYPN

-1010 YNRSNYNRP
+1010 YNRP

-1030 SQNRNSS
+1030 SQNRHSS

-1061 RHRSSTPKHPRQINQ
+1061 RHRSSTPKHQRQINQ
-1076 VQANPETTSDPP
+1076 VQSNPETTSDPP

-1109 SESDQENTLSIN
+1109 SESDTENTLSIN

-1131 VIYEQPFPSHIYE
+1131 VIYEQPFSSHIYE
-1144 NQSEFLQSNYITPTN
+1144 NQSEFLQNYYTTPIN
-1159 STPTTQETNAKN
+1159 STPTTQETNEIN
-1171 TTEQPNQNV
+1171 TTNQTNKNI

-1247 TLHPKLTPLE
+1247 ILHPKLTPLE

-1322 NILKSKILI
+1322 NILNSKILI

-1436 TPYQVTLPLGLLGYC
+1436 TPYQVTLPLGLLRYC

-1492 NNENRNTDYFTKT
+1492 SNENRNTDYFTKT

-1514 SNYTEKQQKF
+1514 SNYTEDQQKF

-1786 HNIERNTITP
+1786 HNIERKTITP

-1875 PDPDQPFYA
+1875 PDPNQPFYA

-1914 RLFTQAELRLSTL
+1914 RLFTQSELRLSTL

-2044 KTDIEQS
+2044 KTDVEQS
-2051 QINNLQHFPLYL
+2051 QINSLQHFPLYL

-2077 STFKPIPYSHWI
+2077 STFKPIPYSQWI
-2089 KNNTQQKRTKQHQTK
+2089 KNNTQQKRTKQHPPK

-2124 PSTNDSKYTINQ
+2124 PQTNDSKYTINQ

-2189 KTKPVKADSTILGNK
+2189 KTKPIKADSTILGNK

-2223 LLEYNLNESKVP
+2223 LLEYNLNESTVP

-2268 QNFYFPN
+2268 QNF
-2275 APIWIKVLCNDCIV
+2275 
-2289 CQLNKPYPNQKQVA
+2289 
-2303 QKQDFKGQSLYFNH
+2303 
-2317 RISFDTKGPISPS
+2317 
-2330 SEGNSYIMVIVDA
+2330 
-2343 FTHYVALN
+2343 
-2351 PVPHC
+2351 
-2356 NAYYAY
+2356 
-2362 TTLYEHWIAKF
+2362 
-2373 GLPEIL
+2373 
-2379 VTDNGTEFINN
+2379 
-2390 EIITLC
+2390 
-2396 HLYNIK
+2396 
-2402 HKPRTSHAPWTNGL
+2402 
-2416 VEGMNRSLQEYLR
+2416 
-2429 CIINGNDAKYT
+2429 
-2440 EWSADVKLFPLAYNS
+2440 
-2455 QITTTLGMSPY
+2455 
-2466 EMVFNQKPRKPIMF
+2466 
-2480 TANSHK
+2480 
-2486 NAQGYCQPNKDS
+2486 
-2498 ICYNL
+2498 
-2503 PLHTHDEDHFHHP
+2503 
-2516 QILKLASGTH
+2516 
-2526 TEWILNRDKKHNEIY
+2526 
-2541 QKITKKLLQR
+2541 
-2551 QNINEQINSRFTPAS
+2551 
-2566 DLKIGTFVLIPNFN
+2566 
-2580 TQKGISK
+2580 
-2587 KLQPLRKGPYQII
+2587 
-2600 ARPTDVTYKLTDT
+2600 
-2613 NKKEI
+2613 
-2618 VQHRNN
+2618 
-2624 LLPYYPKEY
+2624 
-2633 ALRELTQ
+2633 
-2640 LYSFTGLKIVQN
+2640 
-2652 EPHLKVTEQNDTT
+2652 
-2665 TENQNTKPIATK
+2665 
-2677 NTTKNLDHKEP
+2677 
-2688 QKQRKNRKMTEQIIP
+2688 
-2703 QEEIDKSEHRK
+2703 
-2714 TTRLR
+2714 
-2719 NQPRKNY
+2719 
-2726 KMFIPQSK
+2726 
-2734 ILKKVEFKK
+2734 

>member
-28 RGQHIFCQNLLTNL
+28 RGQHIFCQNLLVNL
-42 FEPGITPCRQEFPDV
+42 FEPGISPCKTEFPDV

-83 EFTSPNH
+83 EFTSPTN

-135 IIYSYISILENELPL
+135 LIYSYISILENELPL
-150 TNVSPTEQSK
+150 TNVSPTETSK

-174 LNVIKE
+174 LNIIKE

-319 TPSHFIR
+319 TPSHFIN

-369 APKYSHMDYQTYRPM
+369 APKYSHMDYQTYKPM
-384 TIPSKARK
+384 TIPSKTRK
-392 TFTRNNFAE
+392 TFTRNNFAD

-407 HPSKTNYQTQRN
+407 HPSKTNYQPQRN

-438 NNFQTNPP
+438 TNFQPNPP
-446 QDRSENYPFFQQNKN
+446 QDRSGNYPFFQQNKN

-474 DDDFLQQDIFP
+474 DEDFLQPDIFAP
-485 QNTQD
+485 NTQE
-490 YRRQGIQRTRTN
+490 YRRQGIQKTRTN
-502 HGNFSPQPIN
+502 HRNFSPQSIDA
-512 TQHQQ
+512 QYQQ
-517 PIQQQNPS
+517 PIQQQNPI

-533 QQQNPMTTHSYQ
+533 
-545 ASQMQNEIPLPYYLQ
+545 
-560 QHEITRNQLSN
+560 
-571 FSQMPNAAESLQMTM
+571 
-586 NPYLMGGSSITSNK
+586 
-600 PLMVFTGTDP
+600 
-610 EYSVEDYLNAVTA
+610 
-623 NLILNIGPE
+623 
-632 PINTPLHQN
+632 
-641 WIHRRTALI
+641 
-650 QTTLDG
+650 
-656 AAQKWFSVLP
+656 
-666 LEIKSNWKRFTQEFS
+666 
-681 KMFDSERN
+681 
-689 KQQQRVLCNEI
+689 
-700 RRLPNE
+700 
-706 TIKQLAVRIETLVRK
+706 
-721 AYSLN
+721 
-726 THDYKNTKMT
+726 
-736 EILMMTLTPQLRKIA
+736 
-751 IKKRASHPSS
+751 
-761 IREPD
+761 
-766 LDFRKLVDKLEQAEI
+766 
-781 TMKLEETENLK
+781 
-792 LQYVNKIEKTS
+792 
-803 TSINNIQESETD
+803 
-815 LVEKITEILNIYEK
+815 
-829 NPNFKGKPSFK
+829 
-840 KWCNYCRR
+840 
-848 YGHSISECRQKQQD
+848 
-862 SQNKPQKYKEP
+862 
-873 NKSFYQ
+873 
-879 YMKKDQNL
+879 
-887 PNKNVYSN
+887 
-895 NSSGKPLPN
+895 
-904 NTSYTRNQS
+904 
-913 PYNSSYRGRSPERR
+913 
-927 NTQNSSQNHYNRPNS
+927 
-942 RNNYSRSNS
+942 
-951 NTQLFASRS
+951 
-960 NSQSRNN
+960 
-967 YYPNNQSRNSSY
+967 
-979 NRNRNYSYNRNR
+979 
-991 SYSNNRNQNYPN
+991 
-1003 NRSRNNS
+1003 
-1010 YNRSNYNRP
+1010 
-1019 NSNYQNRSRNN
+1019 
-1030 SQNRNSS
+1030 
-1037 YNNRYRNYSQSP
+1037 
-1049 HRNNNHYNNSNN
+1049 
-1061 RHRSSTPKHPRQINQ
+1061 
-1076 VQANPETTSDPP
+1076 
-1088 GIDDTVTDTLQ
+1088 
-1099 LNQINCTSSD
+1099 
-1109 SESDQENTLSIN
+1109 
-1121 MIKVENDYES
+1121 
-1131 VIYEQPFPSHIYE
+1131 
-1144 NQSEFLQSNYITPTN
+1144 
-1159 STPTTQETNAKN
+1159 
-1171 TTEQPNQNV
+1171 
-1180 KTKCLNTNHIYQ
+1180 
-1192 NIQKE
+1192 
-1197 QPKEKIWTIPF
+1197 
-1208 LLESPRNKEFQP
+1208 
-1220 PDLEIDFLIDSGAES
+1220 
-1235 NIINIPTWNEIK
+1235 
-1247 TLHPKLTPLE
+1247 
-1257 TSSKLATA
+1257 
-1265 QGSTLINYGKI
+1265 
-1276 QLFLL
+1276 
-1281 PTRTME
+1281 
-1287 QSKILNKPFKQIFH
+1287 
-1301 ITDIKYNIIGI
+1301 
-1312 PFISKYIPTI
+1312 
-1322 NILKSKILI
+1322 I

-1492 NNENRNTDYFTKT
+1492 SNENRNTDYFTKT

-1514 SNYTEKQQKF
+1514 SNYTEDQQKF

-1546 LIKYSSVYA
+1546 LIQYSSVYA

-1741 VFMQSQTKDEMF
+1741 VFMQSQSKDEMF
-1753 NVLEKY
+1753 KVLETY

-1786 HNIERNTITP
+1786 HNIERKTITP

-2077 STFKPIPYSHWI
+2077 STFKPIPYSQWI
-2089 KNNTQQKRTKQHQTK
+2089 KNNTQQKRTKQHLPK

-2113 ENLTDKINLSG
+2113 EDLTDKINLSG
-2124 PSTNDSKYTINQ
+2124 PQTNDSKYTINQ

-2144 DTIPLSKFEIEN
+2144 DTIPLSKFEVEN
-2156 IFLPPTETITI
+2156 ICLPPTDTITI

-2189 KTKPVKADSTILGNK
+2189 KTKPIKADSTILGNK

-2223 LLEYNLNESKVP
+2223 LLEYNLNESTVP
-2235 CLPLSMIL
+2235 CLPISMIL

-2429 CIINGNDAKYT
+2429 CIINGNDTKYT

-2466 EMVFNQKPRKPIMF
+2466 EMVFNQKPHKPIMF

-2526 TEWILNRDKKHNEIY
+2526 TEWILNRDKK
-2541 QKITKKLLQR
+2541 
-2551 QNINEQINSRFTPAS
+2551 
-2566 DLKIGTFVLIPNFN
+2566 
-2580 TQKGISK
+2580 TQ
-2587 KLQPLRKGPYQII
+2587 
-2600 ARPTDVTYKLTDT
+2600 
-2613 NKKEI
+2613 
-2618 VQHRNN
+2618 
-2624 LLPYYPKEY
+2624 
-2633 ALRELTQ
+2633 
-2640 LYSFTGLKIVQN
+2640 
-2652 EPHLKVTEQNDTT
+2652 
-2665 TENQNTKPIATK
+2665 
-2677 NTTKNLDHKEP
+2677 
-2688 QKQRKNRKMTEQIIP
+2688 
-2703 QEEIDKSEHRK
+2703 
-2714 TTRLR
+2714 
-2719 NQPRKNY
+2719 
-2726 KMFIPQSK
+2726 
-2734 ILKKVEFKK
+2734 

>member
-14 DDEIFPFIVDADTD
+14 DDEIFPFIVDATTD
-28 RGQHIFCQNLLTNL
+28 RGQHIFCKNLLLNL
-42 FEPGITPCRQEFPDV
+42 FEPGISPCKTEFPDV

-90 NNRTY
+90 NHRKY

-107 KVFSEYIK
+107 NVFSEYIK

-135 IIYSYISILENELPL
+135 IIYSYISILENEIPI
-150 TNVSPTEQSK
+150 TNVSPTETSK

-174 LNVIKE
+174 LNIIKE

-245 HSAFINFPQSISSQA
+245 HPAFISFPQSISSQA
-260 IGTISY
+260 ISTISY
-266 IRDYVR
+266 IRDYVK
-272 VIPLTID
+272 VEPLTID

-319 TPSHFIR
+319 TPSHFIN
-326 EEIVHTT
+326 EEVVHTT
-333 TTQQSISPIR
+333 TTQQSISPIH

-384 TIPSKARK
+384 TIPSKTRK
-392 TFTRNNFAE
+392 TFTRNNFAD

-407 HPSKTNYQTQRN
+407 HPSKTNYQPRRN

-424 KPRNWDNPT
+424 RSRNWDNPMN
-433 AQYNS
+433 QPNS
-438 NNFQTNPP
+438 INFQTNPP
-446 QDRSENYPFFQQNKN
+446 QDHSENYPFFQQNKN

-474 DDDFLQQDIFP
+474 DDDFLQPDIFAP
-485 QNTQD
+485 YTQE
-490 YRRQGIQRTRTN
+490 YRRQGIQKTRTN
-502 HGNFSPQPIN
+502 HRNFSPQPID
-512 TQHQQ
+512 TQYQQ
-517 PIQQQNPS
+517 PIQQQNPIH
-525 NTQSFQPI
+525 TQSFQPI
-533 QQQNPMTTHSYQ
+533 QQQNPMTAHSYQ
-545 ASQMQNEIPLPYYLQ
+545 PSQMQNEIPLPYYLQ

-666 LEIKSNWKRFTQEFS
+666 PEIKSNWKRFTQEFS

-689 KQQQRVLCNEI
+689 KQQQRVLCNGI

-792 LQYVNKIEKTS
+792 LQYVNRIET
-803 TSINNIQESETD
+803 TPTNINNIQESDTD

-862 SQNKPQKYKEP
+862 SQNKPHKYKEP

-951 NTQLFASRS
+951 NTTQFVSRS
-960 NSQSRNN
+960 NSQSRNR
-967 YYPNNQSRNSSY
+967 YYPNNYSRNSSY
-979 NRNRNYSYNRNR
+979 NRNRNYSNNRNR
-991 SYSNNRNQNYPN
+991 SYSNNRNQYYPN

-1010 YNRSNYNRP
+1010 YNRSNG
-1019 NSNYQNRSRNN
+1019 NYQNRLRNN
-1030 SQNRNSS
+1030 SQNRHSS

-1061 RHRSSTPKHPRQINQ
+1061 RHRSGTPKHQRQINQ
-1076 VQANPETTSDPP
+1076 VQSNPETTSDPP

-1109 SESDQENTLSIN
+1109 SESDTENTLSIN
-1121 MIKVENDYES
+1121 TIKVENDYES
-1131 VIYEQPFPSHIYE
+1131 VIYEQPFSSHIYE
-1144 NQSEFLQSNYITPTN
+1144 NQTELLQNYYTTPTH
-1159 STPTTQETNAKN
+1159 STPTTQETNRIN
-1171 TTEQPNQNV
+1171 TTNQPSANNN
-1180 KTKCLNTNHIYQ
+1180 TKCLNTNHIYQ

-1287 QSKILNKPFKQIFH
+1287 QSKFLNKPFKQIFH
-1301 ITDIKYNIIGI
+1301 ITDIKYNIFGI
-1312 PFISKYIPTI
+1312 PFISQYIPTI
-1322 NILKSKILI
+1322 NILNSKILI

-1337 TKETSLTFFQ
+1337 TKDTSLTFFQ

-1393 KQKFYMSDFEFKPIH
+1393 KQRFYMSDFEFKPIH

-1483 EELSINNII
+1483 KELSINNII
-1492 NNENRNTDYFTKT
+1492 SNENRNTDYFTKT

-1514 SNYTEKQQKF
+1514 SNYTEDQQKF

-1604 NIISPVNKEEQPKG
+1604 NIISPVNKEEQTKG

-1786 HNIERNTITP
+1786 HNIERKTITP

-1847 NNFEWNTEHQT
+1847 NNFEWNTEHQA

-1875 PDPDQPFYA
+1875 PDPNQPFYA

-2035 PRLECKYAV
+2035 PQLECKYAV

-2051 QINNLQHFPLYL
+2051 QINSLQHFPLYL

-2077 STFKPIPYSHWI
+2077 STFKPIPYSQWI

-2113 ENLTDKINLSG
+2113 ENLTDKVNLSG
-2124 PSTNDSKYTINQ
+2124 PQTNDSKYTINQ

-2189 KTKPVKADSTILGNK
+2189 KTKPIKADSNILGNK

-2223 LLEYNLNESKVP
+2223 LLDYNLNESTVP

-2289 CQLNKPYPNQKQVA
+2289 CQLNKPYPNQKQIA

-2343 FTHYVALN
+2343 YTHYVALN

-2429 CIINGNDAKYT
+2429 CIINGNDTKYT

-2455 QITTTLGMSPY
+2455 QITTILGMSPY

-2566 DLKIGTFVLIPNFN
+2566 ELKIGTFVLIPNFN

-2600 ARPTDVTYKLTDT
+2600 ARPTDVTYKITDSD
-2613 NKKEI
+2613 KKEI

-2640 LYSFTGLKIVQN
+2640 LYSFTGLKVIQN
-2652 EPHLKVTEQNDTT
+2652 DPHTENTTKEQNDNP
-2665 TENQNTKPIATK
+2665 TENQYTKPTATK
-2677 NTTKNLDHKEP
+2677 NKTQNHKESL
-2688 QKQRKNRKMTEQIIP
+2688 KERKNRKMTEQIIP
-2703 QEEIDKSEHRK
+2703 QEQIDKSE
-2714 TTRLR
+2714 
-2719 NQPRKNY
+2719 NRKNN
-2726 KMFIPQSK
+2726 KTPKSDT
-2734 ILKKVEFKK
+2734 

>member
-1 MSSTHTPGDETPD
+1 MSSTHTPGEESPD
-14 DDEIFPFIVDADTD
+14 DDDIFPFIVDATTD
-28 RGQHIFCQNLLTNL
+28 RGQHIFCKNLLLNL
-42 FEPGITPCRQEFPDV
+42 FETGINPCKTEFPDV

-73 ITQQYGIYSI
+73 LTQQYGIYSI
-83 EFTSPNH
+83 EFSSPNQNH
-90 NNRTY
+90 SKY
-95 TIQTDDLDLEFS
+95 IIQTDDLDLEFS

-135 IIYSYISILENELPL
+135 IIYSYISILENEIQIP
-150 TNVSPTEQSK
+150 NVSPTETSK
-160 HLRVRHEITLLSSY
+160 HIRVRHEITLLSSF
-174 LNVIKE
+174 LNIIKE
-180 NFTKDDVSQ
+180 NFTKEEVSQ

-213 IAQARKNFRPQN
+213 ISQARKNFRPQN

-232 TEQSDYVWDPEWS
+232 TEQSHYVWDPEWS
-245 HSAFINFPQSISSQA
+245 HPAFINFPQSISSQA
-260 IGTISY
+260 ISTISY
-266 IRDYVR
+266 VRDYVR

-279 ATPLNYNTFLPDTQN
+279 ATPLNYNTFLPDMQN

-319 TPSHFIR
+319 TPSHFIN

-343 PNLTTPRNTNP
+343 INLTTPRNTNS

-384 TIPSKARK
+384 TIPPKTRK
-392 TFTRNNFAE
+392 TFTRNHFAD

-407 HPSKTNYQTQRN
+407 HPSKTNYQPRKN
-419 FNQYT
+419 FSNYT
-424 KPRNWDNPT
+424 KSRNWDNPM
-433 AQYNS
+433 APPNS
-438 NNFQTNPP
+438 VNFQTNLHPP

-461 KKQTSYQM
+461 KKQTSYQI

-474 DDDFLQQDIFP
+474 DDDFLQPDIFTP
-485 QNTQD
+485 YNQE
-490 YRRQGIQRTRTN
+490 YRGQGIQKPHTYHRI
-502 HGNFSPQPIN
+502 FSPQPID
-512 TQHQQ
+512 TQIQQ
-517 PIQQQNPS
+517 PIQQQNPI
-525 NTQSFQPI
+525 NKYFQPI
-533 QQQNPMTTHSYQ
+533 QQQNPMIANSYQ
-545 ASQMQNEIPLPYYLQ
+545 PAHMQNEIPLPYYLQ

-666 LEIKSNWKRFTQEFS
+666 IEIKSNWKRFTQEFS

-706 TIKQLAVRIETLVRK
+706 TIKQLAVRNETLVRK

-792 LQYVNKIEKTS
+792 LQYVNRIETAS
-803 TSINNIQESETD
+803 TNINNIQESDTG

-829 NPNFKGKPSFK
+829 HPNFKGKPSFK

-862 SQNKPQKYKEP
+862 NQNKPQKYKEP

-887 PNKNVYSN
+887 PNKTVYSN

-904 NTSYTRNQS
+904 NTNYTRNQS

-927 NTQNSSQNHYNRPNS
+927 NTHNSSQNHYNRPNS
-942 RNNYSRSNS
+942 RNNYSRSHS
-951 NTQLFASRS
+951 NTQRFVSRS

-979 NRNRNYSYNRNR
+979 NRNRNYSNNRNR

-1003 NRSRNNS
+1003 NQSRNNS

-1019 NSNYQNRSRNN
+1019 NNNYQNRSRNN
-1030 SQNRNSS
+1030 SQNRHSS

-1049 HRNNNHYNNSNN
+1049 HRNNNNYNNSNN
-1061 RHRSSTPKHPRQINQ
+1061 RHRSSTPKHQRHINQ
-1076 VQANPETTSDPP
+1076 VQSNPETTSDPP

-1099 LNQINCTSSD
+1099 LNQINCESSD
-1109 SESDQENTLSIN
+1109 SESDAENTLSIN
-1121 MIKVENDYES
+1121 MIKVENDYEP
-1131 VIYEQPFPSHIYE
+1131 VIYEEPFSSHIYE
-1144 NQSEFLQSNYITPTN
+1144 NQSELLHNYYIEPVH
-1159 STPTTQETNAKN
+1159 STPTTQKTNEIN
-1171 TTEQPNQNV
+1171 TTNQPNEKE

-1208 LLESPRNKEFQP
+1208 LLESPKSKEFQP

-1287 QSKILNKPFKQIFH
+1287 QNKILTKPFKQIFH
-1301 ITDIKYNIIGI
+1301 ITDIKHNIIGI

-1322 NILKSKILI
+1322 NILNSKILI

-1337 TKETSLTFFQ
+1337 TKDTSLTFFQ

-1359 YPIFNQQR
+1359 YPIYNQQR

-1382 KQVHQYDKEQN
+1382 KQVHQYDKKQN

-1451 ETNATIS
+1451 ETNATIL
-1458 PIHEKAYRVNNI
+1458 PIHEKAYRVKNI

-1492 NNENRNTDYFTKT
+1492 SNENRNTDYFTKT

-1514 SNYTEKQQKF
+1514 SNYTENQQKF

-1741 VFMQSQTKDEMF
+1741 VFMQSQTKEEMF
-1753 NVLEKY
+1753 NVLEQY

-1771 PDKSHFFLTRVKFLG
+1771 PDKSHFFLTKVKFLG
-1786 HNIERNTITP
+1786 HNIERKTIIP

-1847 NNFEWNTEHQT
+1847 NNFEWNIEHQA

-1875 PDPDQPFYA
+1875 PDSNQPFYA

-1897 LQSHNGT
+1897 LQSHNST

-2044 KTDIEQS
+2044 KTDVEQS

-2077 STFKPIPYSHWI
+2077 STFKPIPYSQWI
-2089 KNNTQQKRTKQHQTK
+2089 KNNTQQKRIKQHPPK

-2124 PSTNDSKYTINQ
+2124 PQTNDSKYTINQ

-2144 DTIPLSKFEIEN
+2144 DTIPLSKLEIEN

-2167 STLKQYQNLDPIIRQ
+2167 STLKQYQNLDPVIRQ

-2189 KTKPVKADSTILGNK
+2189 KTKPIKADSTILGNK

-2215 TTINETTD
+2215 TTINENTD
-2223 LLEYNLNESKVP
+2223 LLEYKLNESTAP

-2289 CQLNKPYPNQKQVA
+2289 CQLNKPYPNQKQIA

-2351 PVPHC
+2351 PVP
-2356 NAYYAY
+2356 
-2362 TTLYEHWIAKF
+2362 TL
-2373 GLPEIL
+2373 
-2379 VTDNGTEFINN
+2379 
-2390 EIITLC
+2390 
-2396 HLYNIK
+2396 
-2402 HKPRTSHAPWTNGL
+2402 
-2416 VEGMNRSLQEYLR
+2416 
-2429 CIINGNDAKYT
+2429 
-2440 EWSADVKLFPLAYNS
+2440 
-2455 QITTTLGMSPY
+2455 
-2466 EMVFNQKPRKPIMF
+2466 
-2480 TANSHK
+2480 
-2486 NAQGYCQPNKDS
+2486 
-2498 ICYNL
+2498 
-2503 PLHTHDEDHFHHP
+2503 
-2516 QILKLASGTH
+2516 
-2526 TEWILNRDKKHNEIY
+2526 
-2541 QKITKKLLQR
+2541 
-2551 QNINEQINSRFTPAS
+2551 
-2566 DLKIGTFVLIPNFN
+2566 
-2580 TQKGISK
+2580 
-2587 KLQPLRKGPYQII
+2587 
-2600 ARPTDVTYKLTDT
+2600 
-2613 NKKEI
+2613 
-2618 VQHRNN
+2618 
-2624 LLPYYPKEY
+2624 
-2633 ALRELTQ
+2633 
-2640 LYSFTGLKIVQN
+2640 
-2652 EPHLKVTEQNDTT
+2652 
-2665 TENQNTKPIATK
+2665 
-2677 NTTKNLDHKEP
+2677 
-2688 QKQRKNRKMTEQIIP
+2688 
-2703 QEEIDKSEHRK
+2703 
-2714 TTRLR
+2714 
-2719 NQPRKNY
+2719 
-2726 KMFIPQSK
+2726 
-2734 ILKKVEFKK
+2734 

>member
-28 RGQHIFCQNLLTNL
+28 RGQHIFCQNLLVNL
-42 FEPGITPCRQEFPDV
+42 FEPGISPCKTEFPDV

-150 TNVSPTEQSK
+150 TNVSPTETSK

-174 LNVIKE
+174 LNIIKE

-245 HSAFINFPQSISSQA
+245 HPAFISFPQSISSQA

-319 TPSHFIR
+319 TPSHFIN

-343 PNLTTPRNTNP
+343 PNLTTPRNTNL

-384 TIPSKARK
+384 TIPSKTRK
-392 TFTRNNFAE
+392 TFTRNNFAD

-407 HPSKTNYQTQRN
+407 HPSKTNYQPQRN

-438 NNFQTNPP
+438 KNFQPNPP

-474 DDDFLQQDIFP
+474 DDDFLQPDIFAP
-485 QNTQD
+485 NTQE

-502 HGNFSPQPIN
+502 HRNFSPQPIDA
-512 TQHQQ
+512 QHQQ
-517 PIQQQNPS
+517 PIQQQNLI

-533 QQQNPMTTHSYQ
+533 QQQNPMTAHSYQ

-706 TIKQLAVRIETLVRK
+706 TIKQIAVRIETLVRK

-792 LQYVNKIEKTS
+792 LQYVNKIET
-803 TSINNIQESETD
+803 TPTTINNIQESETD

-848 YGHSISECRQKQQD
+848 YGHSISECRQ
-862 SQNKPQKYKEP
+862 
-873 NKSFYQ
+873 
-879 YMKKDQNL
+879 
-887 PNKNVYSN
+887 
-895 NSSGKPLPN
+895 
-904 NTSYTRNQS
+904 
-913 PYNSSYRGRSPERR
+913 
-927 NTQNSSQNHYNRPNS
+927 
-942 RNNYSRSNS
+942 
-951 NTQLFASRS
+951 
-960 NSQSRNN
+960 
-967 YYPNNQSRNSSY
+967 
-979 NRNRNYSYNRNR
+979 
-991 SYSNNRNQNYPN
+991 
-1003 NRSRNNS
+1003 
-1010 YNRSNYNRP
+1010 
-1019 NSNYQNRSRNN
+1019 
-1030 SQNRNSS
+1030 
-1037 YNNRYRNYSQSP
+1037 
-1049 HRNNNHYNNSNN
+1049 
-1061 RHRSSTPKHPRQINQ
+1061 
-1076 VQANPETTSDPP
+1076 
-1088 GIDDTVTDTLQ
+1088 
-1099 LNQINCTSSD
+1099 
-1109 SESDQENTLSIN
+1109 
-1121 MIKVENDYES
+1121 
-1131 VIYEQPFPSHIYE
+1131 
-1144 NQSEFLQSNYITPTN
+1144 
-1159 STPTTQETNAKN
+1159 
-1171 TTEQPNQNV
+1171 
-1180 KTKCLNTNHIYQ
+1180 
-1192 NIQKE
+1192 
-1197 QPKEKIWTIPF
+1197 
-1208 LLESPRNKEFQP
+1208 
-1220 PDLEIDFLIDSGAES
+1220 
-1235 NIINIPTWNEIK
+1235 
-1247 TLHPKLTPLE
+1247 
-1257 TSSKLATA
+1257 
-1265 QGSTLINYGKI
+1265 
-1276 QLFLL
+1276 
-1281 PTRTME
+1281 
-1287 QSKILNKPFKQIFH
+1287 
-1301 ITDIKYNIIGI
+1301 
-1312 PFISKYIPTI
+1312 
-1322 NILKSKILI
+1322 
-1331 KDKYTK
+1331 
-1337 TKETSLTFFQ
+1337 
-1347 RLNKQPPFFSKF
+1347 
-1359 YPIFNQQR
+1359 
-1367 KHLKPLSGNI
+1367 
-1377 YNFSI
+1377 
-1382 KQVHQYDKEQN
+1382 
-1393 KQKFYMSDFEFKPIH
+1393 
-1408 KFFKITISSIKY
+1408 
-1420 LKNSNSDIIS
+1420 
-1430 LHVYNN
+1430 
-1436 TPYQVTLPLGLLGYC
+1436 
-1451 ETNATIS
+1451 
-1458 PIHEKAYRVNNI
+1458 
-1470 LQLLDICQ
+1470 
-1478 STILN
+1478 
-1483 EELSINNII
+1483 
-1492 NNENRNTDYFTKT
+1492 
-1505 PYFKPTFNI
+1505 
-1514 SNYTEKQQKF
+1514 
-1524 LTMFNF
+1524 
-1530 QHSQITQ
+1530 
-1537 DEFEKLAKQ
+1537 
-1546 LIKYSSVYA
+1546 
-1555 TSKFDVGK
+1555 
-1563 ISSSLHLPLKPD
+1563 
-1575 AVFKKQRASKVPI
+1575 
-1588 HLHDKVNR
+1588 
-1596 LLDILEQY
+1596 EQY

-1786 HNIERNTITP
+1786 HNIERKTITP

-1847 NNFEWNTEHQT
+1847 NNFEWNTEHQA

-1936 TLTEYEFLILGSK
+1936 TLTEYEFLILGSQ

-2077 STFKPIPYSHWI
+2077 STFKPIPYSQWI

-2124 PSTNDSKYTINQ
+2124 PPTTDSKYTINQ

-2215 TTINETTD
+2215 TTINENTD
-2223 LLEYNLNESKVP
+2223 LLEYNLNESTVP

-2275 APIWIKVLCNDCIV
+2275 APIWIKVLCNDCLV
-2289 CQLNKPYPNQKQVA
+2289 CQLNKPYPNQKQIA

-2317 RISFDTKGPISPS
+2317 RISFDTKGPISTS

-2351 PVPHC
+2351 QYHIVM
-2356 NAYYAY
+2356 
-2362 TTLYEHWIAKF
+2362 L
-2373 GLPEIL
+2373 
-2379 VTDNGTEFINN
+2379 
-2390 EIITLC
+2390 IT
-2396 HLYNIK
+2396 HIQ
-2402 HKPRTSHAPWTNGL
+2402 HF
-2416 VEGMNRSLQEYLR
+2416 MN
-2429 CIINGNDAKYT
+2429 
-2440 EWSADVKLFPLAYNS
+2440 
-2455 QITTTLGMSPY
+2455 
-2466 EMVFNQKPRKPIMF
+2466 
-2480 TANSHK
+2480 
-2486 NAQGYCQPNKDS
+2486 
-2498 ICYNL
+2498 
-2503 PLHTHDEDHFHHP
+2503 
-2516 QILKLASGTH
+2516 
-2526 TEWILNRDKKHNEIY
+2526 
-2541 QKITKKLLQR
+2541 
-2551 QNINEQINSRFTPAS
+2551 
-2566 DLKIGTFVLIPNFN
+2566 
-2580 TQKGISK
+2580 
-2587 KLQPLRKGPYQII
+2587 
-2600 ARPTDVTYKLTDT
+2600 
-2613 NKKEI
+2613 
-2618 VQHRNN
+2618 
-2624 LLPYYPKEY
+2624 
-2633 ALRELTQ
+2633 
-2640 LYSFTGLKIVQN
+2640 TG
-2652 EPHLKVTEQNDTT
+2652 
-2665 TENQNTKPIATK
+2665 
-2677 NTTKNLDHKEP
+2677 
-2688 QKQRKNRKMTEQIIP
+2688 
-2703 QEEIDKSEHRK
+2703 
-2714 TTRLR
+2714 
-2719 NQPRKNY
+2719 
-2726 KMFIPQSK
+2726 
-2734 ILKKVEFKK
+2734 